1 MNWGQM
7 KTTFL
12 TEIKNHFFPILIA
25 GLITG
30 AFTYFAFNRHY
41 LVFIMGL
48 LIGLQSYFYILL
60 YVALLQPRVHQLNFS
75 FVLLINTFF
84 NVILIILAV
93 FISIVII
100 NRFNITLVFN
110 NFKEVLMSRTILY
123 GVIFGLALS
132 FFFSSYNMFETLLGK
147 NFLLKLFTGRYHT
160 PFEEER
166 IFMFLDLTSSTQIA
180 EKLGHKKFLSLLND
194 FFYDLT
200 EPVSVTHGEIYKYVG
215 DQAIITW
222 KMKKGLKNEN
232 PLRCFFLLQEK
243 IEKNKSLYQKKYGVV
258 PQFKAGL
265 HGGTVVTGEMGFI
278 KKEIAFLGDVLNTTS
293 RMESSCNQFG
303 KNLLVSDW
311 LIEKMKPGEDFV
323 VQPLGEI
330 SFRGKEKPVN
340 ISSVEIKKIN
350 LTP

>member
-1 MNWGQM
+1 M
-7 KTTFL
+7 KNTFVD
-12 TEIKNHFFPILIA
+12 EFKRVFPQILLA

-30 AFTYFAFNRHY
+30 CFTFLAFQGASI
-41 LVFIMGL
+41 VFIMGF
-48 LIGLQSYFYILL
+48 LIGIQSYFYILIYSHFL
-60 YVALLQPRVHQLNFS
+60 HPVIRQKNF
-75 FVLLINTFF
+75 FLVLLINTLA
-84 NVILIILAV
+84 NVVLILLAV
-93 FISIVII
+93 FVSTIII
-100 NRFNITLVFN
+100 NRFNFHDVFI
-110 NFKEVLMSRTILY
+110 NFNQILSSDTIVY
-123 GVIFGLALS
+123 GMIFGLVLS
-132 FFFSSYNMFETLLGK
+132 FSFNSYSMFETLLGK

-166 IFMFLDLTSSTQIA
+166 IFMFLDLTSSTHFA

-222 KMKKGLKNEN
+222 KMKWGLKNEN
-232 PLRCFFLLQEK
+232 PLRCFFLLHEK
-243 IEKNKSLYQKKYGVV
+243 IERNKALYQKKYGVV

-278 KKEIAFLGDVLNTTS
+278 KKEIAYLGDVLNTTS

-311 LIEKMKPGEDFV
+311 LIEKMKPGEDYV

>member
-1 MNWGQM
+1 MRTNI
-7 KTTFL
+7 L
-12 TEIKNHFFPILIA
+12 TEIKNHVFAILIA

-30 AFTYFAFNRHY
+30 LFTYFAFNKHY

-48 LIGLQSYFYILL
+48 MIGMQSYFYILL
-60 YVALLQPRVHQLNFS
+60 YVSLLQPRIHQLNFS
-75 FVLLINTFF
+75 FVLIINTFF
-84 NVILIILAV
+84 NVVLIILAV

-100 NRFNITLVFN
+100 NRFNIVSVFN
-110 NFKEVLMSRTILY
+110 NFKEILMSQSILY
-123 GVIFGLALS
+123 GLIFGLALS

-166 IFMFLDLTSSTQIA
+166 VFMFLDLTSSTRIA
-180 EKLGHKKFLSLLND
+180 EQLGHKKFLSMLND

-200 EPVSVTHGEIYKYVG
+200 EPVSTTHGEIYKYVG

-222 KMKKGLKNEN
+222 TMKWGMKNEN
-232 PLRCFFLLQEK
+232 PVRCFFLLRDK
-243 IEKNKSLYQKKYGVV
+243 IARNRTSYLKKYGVV
-258 PQFKAGL
+258 PEFKAGL

-278 KKEIAFLGDVLNTTS
+278 KKEITFLGDVLNTTS

-311 LIEKMKPGEDFV
+311 LIEKMKPGDDFI
-323 VQPLGEI
+323 VQSLGEI
-330 SFRGKEKPVN
+330 NFRGKEKPVR
-340 ISSVEIKKIN
+340 ISSVEMRQN
-350 LTP
+350 A